1 MFRPFGTQGTDLVA
15 AKAFPTVTLADPL
28 RLLIV
33 CKRRHGIR
41 SLAVSS
47 SLFRLLSQ
55 SLSRFPS
62 PISVLFFSRP
72 RFFSLSLS
80 SPLLRTLHSA
90 FSRVSALNAEDWTAP
105 EGSKWVEKDFEA
117 DIKKLEKEAEERLDD
132 KIAQLKGNVASVG
145 KSD

>member
-15 AKAFPTVTLADPL
+15 AEAFPTVTLADPL

-33 CKRRHGIR
+33 CKFTGSAR
-41 SLAVSS
+41 SPFPPLCVGCSPN
-47 SLFRLLSQ
+47 LFLDFLR
-55 SLSRFPS
+55 PS
-62 PISVLFFSRP
+62 PCSFSHAP
-72 RFFSLSLS
+72 VSSLSLS